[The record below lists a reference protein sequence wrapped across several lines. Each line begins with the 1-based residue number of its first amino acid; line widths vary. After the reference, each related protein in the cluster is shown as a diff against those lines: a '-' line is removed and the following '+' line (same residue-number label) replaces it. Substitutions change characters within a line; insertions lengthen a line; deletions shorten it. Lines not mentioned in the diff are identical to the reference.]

1 MQIPADVIRTANSEF
16 NPRSATPRPVDREL
30 FRKAMRKISKSP
42 TTRFAKFHAYL
53 SLYRR
58 WSATPRQQAGLL
70 GCEHMA
76 TLPRQIAKRE
86 AIQEHSASME
96 SDLDFLATEIN
107 RRVIAIL
114 EKWQTDPRAQERLL
128 FTLHER
134 NKIGYNTYR
143 TGRDGRAIVEW
154 AMDPVRVRVIVVSS
168 SGVPDTVY
176 EYDYSE
182 EIII

>member
-1 MQIPADVIRTANSEF
+1 MQIPAHVIRTANSRLGSWPSE
-16 NPRSATPRPVDREL
+16 PRPLNRDL

-42 TTRFAKFHAYL
+42 YSRFAKFHAYL
-53 SLYRR
+53 RLYRR

-86 AIQEHSASME
+86 AIQEHSA
-96 SDLDFLATEIN
+96 
-107 RRVIAIL
+107 IL

-128 FTLHER
+128 FTLYER

-143 TGRDGRAIVEW
+143 TGRDGCAIVEW
-154 AMDPVRVRVIVVSS
+154 AMDPVRVRVIVVNAN
-168 SGVPDTVY
+168 GVPDTVY

-182 EIII
+182 QVII

>member
-1 MQIPADVIRTANSEF
+1 
-16 NPRSATPRPVDREL
+16 
-30 FRKAMRKISKSP
+30 
-42 TTRFAKFHAYL
+42 
-53 SLYRR
+53 
-58 WSATPRQQAGLL
+58 
-70 GCEHMA
+70 
-76 TLPRQIAKRE
+76 
-86 AIQEHSASME
+86 ME
-96 SDLDFLATEIN
+96 SDLDFLAAEIN

-114 EKWQTDPRAQERLL
+114 EKWQTDPRAQ
-128 FTLHER
+128 ER

>member
-1 MQIPADVIRTANSEF
+1 MQIPADIMRIANSDF
-16 NPRSATPRPVDREL
+16 NPRPAAPRPVDREL

-53 SLYRR
+53 RLYRR
-58 WSATPRQQAGLL
+58 WSATPRQQANLL
-70 GCEHMA
+70 ACEHMA
-76 TLPRQIAKRE
+76 TLPQQIAKRE

-96 SDLDFLATEIN
+96 SDLDFLAAEIN

-154 AMDPVRVRVIVVSS
+154 AMDPLRLRVIVVNAN
-168 SGVPDTVY
+168 GVPDTVY

-182 EIII
+182 QVII

>member
-16 NPRSATPRPVDREL
+16 NPRPAAPRPVDREL

-53 SLYRR
+53 LLYRR

-76 TLPRQIAKRE
+76 TLPQQIAKRE

-96 SDLDFLATEIN
+96 SDLDFLAAEIN

>member
-1 MQIPADVIRTANSEF
+1 MQIPAHIISTANSRLSSWPGE
-16 NPRSATPRPVDREL
+16 PRSVDREL
-30 FRKAMRKISKSP
+30 FRKFLRKISKSP

-53 SLYRR
+53 LLYRR

-70 GCEHMA
+70 GCEHMV
-76 TLPRQIAKRE
+76 TLPQQIAERE
-86 AIQEHSASME
+86 AIQEHSASVE
-96 SDLDFLATEIN
+96 SDLDFLAEETN

-128 FTLHER
+128 FTLYER

-154 AMDPVRVRVIVVSS
+154 AMDPVRLRVIVVNTN
-168 SGVPDTVY
+168 GVPDTVY

>member
-1 MQIPADVIRTANSEF
+1 MQIPAHIISTANSRLSSWPSE
-16 NPRSATPRPVDREL
+16 PRPLNRDL

-53 SLYRR
+53 RLYRR

-76 TLPRQIAKRE
+76 TLPQQIAKRE

-96 SDLDFLATEIN
+96 SDLDFLAAEIN

-143 TGRDGRAIVEW
+143 TGRDGRTIVEW
-154 AMDPVRVRVIVVSS
+154 AMDPLRLRVIVVNTN
-168 SGVPDTVY
+168 GVPDTVY

-182 EIII
+182 EVII

>member
-16 NPRSATPRPVDREL
+16 NPRPATPRPVDREL

-53 SLYRR
+53 LLYRR

-70 GCEHMA
+70 GCEHMV
-76 TLPRQIAKRE
+76 TLPQQIAERE

-96 SDLDFLATEIN
+96 SDLDFLAAEIN

-182 EIII
+182 QVII

>member
-1 MQIPADVIRTANSEF
+1 MQIPAHVIRTANSDF
-16 NPRSATPRPVDREL
+16 NPRPAAPRPVDKEL
-30 FRKAMRKISKSP
+30 FRKFLRKISKSP

-53 SLYRR
+53 LLYRR

-70 GCEHMA
+70 GCEHMV
-76 TLPRQIAKRE
+76 TLPQQIAERE
-86 AIQEHSASME
+86 AIQEHSASVE
-96 SDLDFLATEIN
+96 SDLDFLAAETN

-128 FTLHER
+128 FTLYER

-154 AMDPVRVRVIVVSS
+154 AMNPVRVRVIVVNAN
-168 SGVPDTVY
+168 GVPDTVY

-182 EIII
+182 EVII

>member
-1 MQIPADVIRTANSEF
+1 MQIPTNVIRTANSRLSSWPSE
-16 NPRSATPRPVDREL
+16 PRPLNRDL
-30 FRKAMRKISKSP
+30 FRKAMRRISKSP

-53 SLYRR
+53 RLYRR

-76 TLPRQIAKRE
+76 TLPQQIAVRE
-86 AIQEHSASME
+86 AIEEHAASVQ
-96 SDLDFLATEIN
+96 SDMDFLAEEIN
-107 RRVIAIL
+107 NRLIDIL
-114 EKWQTDPRAQERLL
+114 NKWQTDPRAQECLL

-143 TGRDGRAIVEW
+143 TSQDGHTIVEW
-154 AMDPVRVRVIVVSS
+154 AMDPLRLRVIVVNTN
-168 SGVPDTVY
+168 GVPDTVY

-182 EIII
+182 EVVI